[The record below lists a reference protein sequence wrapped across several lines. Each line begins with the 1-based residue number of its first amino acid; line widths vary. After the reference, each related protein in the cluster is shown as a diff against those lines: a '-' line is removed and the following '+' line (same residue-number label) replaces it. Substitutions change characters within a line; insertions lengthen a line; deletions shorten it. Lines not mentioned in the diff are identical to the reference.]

1 MKDIYIATPTQ
12 ADYDALMR
20 LAEAAGYRWRSH
32 CKPTEEYNFDSY
44 GRETVVWMQG
54 NMLLEYCDKSFYENN
69 QGATI
74 ETIPNLA
81 DIKEIWKVSRENR
94 DAFTMKHRL
103 PPHYKSARKLYVICD
118 EYSGT
123 YTTKENE
130 IYEALA
136 VEYKPQE
143 SEEVMTGLTRLATPE
158 IELPSDYNSLV
169 NDIKAWNNINQKA
182 LLSVEANHSKLL
194 ANIILDNKWPANLL
208 MNQVIRLIHIAD
220 VRFIDPKRKWRLK
233 NENTEYS
240 YIDFYTRNLKLMWGL
255 YNGSVDLN
263 GMTETEF
270 KTSLA
275 SSKCPF
281 VFEDFEAEEV

>member
-1 MKDIYIATPTQ
+1 MTDLYIKTPTQ

-20 LAEAAGYRWRSH
+20 LAEAAGYEWYSKH
-32 CKPTEEYNFDSY
+32 KPTNLNCYTNHSERSVVKLLDDRKLLISSVERFELE
-44 GRETVVWMQG
+44 GR
-54 NMLLEYCDKSFYENN
+54 K
-69 QGATI
+69 I

-81 DIKEIWKVSRENR
+81 DIGAICKVQPKDLQVFSDENLNTS
-94 DAFTMKHRL
+94 DVIKDWALNDGVIILLANGSYDLGFEEV
-103 PPHYKSARKLYVICD
+103 YK
-118 EYSGT
+118 
-123 YTTKENE
+123 
-130 IYEALA
+130 ALA
-136 VEYKPQE
+136 VEYKPQG
-143 SEEVMTGLTRLATPE
+143 SEEVMT
-158 IELPSDYNSLV
+158 
-169 NDIKAWNNINQKA
+169 
-182 LLSVEANHSKLL
+182 
-194 ANIILDNKWPANLL
+194 
-208 MNQVIRLIHIAD
+208 D

>member
-1 MKDIYIATPTQ
+1 MTDLYIKTPTQ
-12 ADYDALMR
+12 ADYDALML
-20 LAEAAGYRWRSH
+20 LAEAAGYKWLDGDAPS
-32 CKPTEEYNFDSY
+32 EYNAWGRIMREDTAVSLNEDKIITY
-44 GRETVVWMQG
+44 GSAKRMKRDG
-54 NMLLEYCDKSFYENN
+54 YK
-69 QGATI
+69 I

-81 DIKEIWKVSRENR
+81 DIGAICKVQPKDLQVFSDESLNTS
-94 DAFTMKHRL
+94 DVVKDWALNDGVIILLANGSYDLGFEEV
-103 PPHYKSARKLYVICD
+103 YK
-118 EYSGT
+118 
-123 YTTKENE
+123 
-130 IYEALA
+130 ALA

-143 SEEVMTGLTRLATPE
+143 SEEVMT
-158 IELPSDYNSLV
+158 
-169 NDIKAWNNINQKA
+169 
-182 LLSVEANHSKLL
+182 
-194 ANIILDNKWPANLL
+194 
-208 MNQVIRLIHIAD
+208 D

-240 YIDFYTRNLKLMWGL
+240 YIDFYTQNLKLMWGL